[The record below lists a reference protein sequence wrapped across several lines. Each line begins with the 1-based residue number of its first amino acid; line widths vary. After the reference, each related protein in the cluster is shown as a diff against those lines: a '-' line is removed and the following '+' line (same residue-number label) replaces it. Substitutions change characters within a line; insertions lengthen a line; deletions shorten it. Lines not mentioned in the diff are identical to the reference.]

1 MKKLIYS
8 IFFISSSA
16 FSQREVTV
24 ANFTKI
30 TSFDQIEVFLVKTE
44 GNPKVVL
51 NGAGS
56 EDVEVVE
63 KNFEL
68 KIRMPLLKFLKGD
81 NVTATVYYVTPIAQF
96 EANEGSRLAS
106 SDEFIGKSLRLIA
119 KEGSE
124 IKLKIITDKLNVRV
138 TNGSSISLSGR
149 AKNQD
154 VITNTGGTYDG
165 SKLKTIQTTIASN
178 TGGNTSINASDF
190 VNATI
195 FAGGIISIHGNPK
208 KTTQK
213 ITAGGKIEEVK

>member
-8 IFFISSSA
+8 LLFISSLA

-24 ANFTKI
+24 GNFTKI
-30 TSFDQIEVFLVKTE
+30 TSFDQIEVFLIKTE

-68 KIRMPLLKFLKGD
+68 KIRMPLLKLLKGD
-81 NVTATVYYVTPIAQF
+81 NVTATVYYVTPITQF

-106 SDEFIGKSLRLIA
+106 SDEFLGKSLRLIA

-124 IKLKIITDKLNVRV
+124 IKLKIITDKVNVRS
-138 TNGSSISLSGR
+138 TNGSIVSLSGR
-149 AKNQD
+149 AKNQE
-154 VITNTGGTYDG
+154 VIINTGGTYDG
-165 SKLKTIQTTIASN
+165 SKLNTNQTTIASN
-178 TGGNTSINASDF
+178 TGGNASINASDL